1 MAMQPEV
8 RYINAYVSGNVAVQP
23 EKMPQKQSSARLP
36 KARKQQKWLIQV
48 DLVAIG
54 GIMAALVLSIM
65 LVTGLVQMNQAKHDA
80 KVYRE
85 YATSLKLDNTK
96 MRDTYASEYDL
107 NEVRDIALNMGMV
120 PVEQVEHVTMQ
131 VVTPEVVQEP
141 TAWES
146 FWAFFLGMFA

>member
-36 KARKQQKWLIQV
+36 KARKQQKWVIPV
-48 DLVAIG
+48 DMVALG
-54 GIMAALVLSIM
+54 GICAAAVLCVM
-65 LVTGLVQMNQAKHDA
+65 LIVGLVQMNQAKHDA

>member
-23 EKMPQKQSSARLP
+23 EKMPQKQSSSRLP

-65 LVTGLVQMNQAKHDA
+65 LVTGLVQMNQAKHEA

>member
-8 RYINAYVSGNVAVQP
+8 RYINAYVSGNVAVRP

>member
-36 KARKQQKWLIQV
+36 KARKQQKWLIQE

>member
-107 NEVRDIALNMGMV
+107 NEVRDIAMNMGMV

>member
-36 KARKQQKWLIQV
+36 KARKQQKWLIHV
-48 DLVAIG
+48 DLVAMG
-54 GIMAALVLSIM
+54 GILAAFVLSIM
-65 LVTGLVQMNQAKHDA
+65 LVVGLVQMNQAQREARIYK
-80 KVYRE
+80 E
-85 YATSLKLDNTK
+85 YAMSLKQDNAQ

-107 NEVRDIALNMGMV
+107 DEVRDIAITMGMV

-131 VVTPEVVQEP
+131 VVTPEVVEEP

-146 FWAFFLGMFA
+146 FWTFFLGMFA

>member
-54 GIMAALVLSIM
+54 GIMAAFVLSIM
-65 LVTGLVQMNQAKHDA
+65 LIVGLVQMNQAKHEA
-80 KVYRE
+80 RVYKE
-85 YATSLKLDNTK
+85 YAMSLKQDNAQ
-96 MRDTYASEYDL
+96 MHDTYASEYDL
-107 NEVRDIALNMGMV
+107 SEVRDIALNMGMV

>member
-23 EKMPQKQSSARLP
+23 EKMPQKKSSARLP
-36 KARKQQKWLIQV
+36 KARKQQKWLIHV
-48 DLVAIG
+48 DLVAVG
-54 GIMAALVLSIM
+54 GIMAAFVLSIM
-65 LVTGLVQMNQAKHDA
+65 LIVGLVQMNQAQREASMFK
-80 KVYRE
+80 E
-85 YATSLKLDNTK
+85 YALSLKQDNAE
-96 MRDTYASEYDL
+96 MRHTYASGYDL
-107 NEVRDIALNMGMV
+107 EEVRDIAITMGMV

-131 VVTPEVVQEP
+131 VVTPQVEQEP

>member
-23 EKMPQKQSSARLP
+23 KKMPQKQSFTRLP
-36 KARKQQKWLIQV
+36 HAKKAQKWLIPV
-48 DLVAIG
+48 DMVAVG
-54 GIMAALVLSIM
+54 GILAAFVLSIM
-65 LVTGLVQMNQAKHDA
+65 LVVGLVQMNQAQREA
-80 KVYRE
+80 KMYKE
-85 YATSLKLDNTK
+85 YAMSLKQDNAQ

-107 NEVRDIALNMGMV
+107 DEVREIAITMGMV

-131 VVTPEVVQEP
+131 VVTPEVVEEP

-146 FWAFFLGMFA
+146 FWTFFLGMFA

>member
-65 LVTGLVQMNQAKHDA
+65 LVTGLVQMNQAKHEA

>member
-23 EKMPQKQSSARLP
+23 AKMPQKQSSARLP
-36 KARKQQKWLIQV
+36 KAKKQQKWLIQV

-54 GIMAALVLSIM
+54 GIMAAFVLSIM
-65 LVTGLVQMNQAKHDA
+65 LVVGLVQMNQAKQEA
-80 KVYRE
+80 TMYRE
-85 YATSLKLDNTK
+85 YAMSLKQDNEQ
-96 MRDTYASEYDL
+96 MRDTYASEYDME
-107 NEVRDIALNMGMV
+107 EVRDIAITMGMV

-131 VVTPEVVQEP
+131 VAAPQVVQEP